1 MKKFILLFLANL
13 IIFFYGCASKKVV
26 QPEQIET
33 PPQPVTKIESIPK
46 VSPPSELEEKI
57 IEQPYAKVETTEE
70 IPKYKEEEL
79 LKDIY
84 FDYDQYDIR
93 LDAKPILEG
102 IAAWLSKNPKI
113 KLLIEGHCD
122 ERGTN
127 EYNIALGD
135 RRAKSARDFLVALG
149 ISPDRIE
156 MISYGEEKPV
166 CTEHLEE
173 CWSKNRRAHFVIL
186 KEK

>member
-1 MKKFILLFLANL
+1 MKKFTLLILVNI
-13 IIFFYGCASKKVV
+13 IIFYYGCASKKVV

-33 PPQPVTKIESIPK
+33 QPPQVTQIETTPK
-46 VSPPSELEEKI
+46 VSPTLPSEEKVI
-57 IEQPYAKVETTEE
+57 DQPYAKIETTEE
-70 IPKYKEEEL
+70 KPKYKEEEIF
-79 LKDIY
+79 KDIY

-93 LDAKPILEG
+93 PDAKPILEG

-135 RRAKSARDFLVALG
+135 RRAKSARDFLIALG
-149 ISPDRIE
+149 ISTDRIE
-156 MISYGEEKPV
+156 MISYGEEKPI
-166 CTEHLEE
+166 CTEHSEE

>member
-1 MKKFILLFLANL
+1 MRKLIYLTSIIFMILLW
-13 IIFFYGCASKKVV
+13 GCSSKKVIQPV
-26 QPEQIET
+26 QPESQQPPITQAET
-33 PPQPVTKIESIPK
+33 TPKVTQPAQPEERIHEETYAKIEST
-46 VSPPSELEEKI
+46 EEKPKYR
-57 IEQPYAKVETTEE
+57 EEE
-70 IPKYKEEEL
+70 IF
-79 LKDIY
+79 KDIY

-93 LDAKPILEG
+93 PDAKPILEN
-102 IAAWLSKNPKI
+102 IASWLSKNPNTKI
-113 KLLIEGHCD
+113 LIEGHCD

-149 ISPDRIE
+149 ISQSRIE

-166 CTEHLEE
+166 CNEHTEE